1 MTTRDDFDR
10 HLAAWFEASAPSSE
24 PEPLLGQV
32 LARTA
37 RTRRRPAWR
46 IPERWIPM
54 SAITTRSA
62 RVSQVPWR
70 TVGLLALL
78 VLALV
83 AAGLIAI
90 GRQSSM
96 LPPPFGLAADGSLI
110 YSVNGDILSRAAPAA
125 EARAIITDGGQDS
138 GPVISPDGSRFV
150 FSRAQPAGQAQLW
163 VANADG
169 SDVRRLDVP
178 FRTLSWVDWSPA
190 GDEVFVANEN
200 GQRRMAIVPANGSP
214 STMLDLGMPA
224 QVPAHRPGYP
234 DQILFR
240 GNDTSGDWGLF
251 LVGRDGVSPKR
262 LSLDPGFQ
270 QDPYYEENRFA
281 YFQGPLWSSDGKTLL
296 YYTLEPA
303 PDSPAG
309 PGFREHVATIG
320 PAGEVL
326 DDKILEFD
334 PSADDEWAAQWLPA
348 EDGFIFQSQEGSTHT
363 LKIHRSTVSPSD
375 VHDLGVTATDWISF
389 VFSPDGKDVI
399 AMIPPAAGGDPS
411 LELIDLQ
418 TFAKTPLDV
427 SGDVTWQRLA
437 P

>member
-78 VLALV
+78 IVVLVGGAL
-83 AAGLIAI
+83 LIA
-90 GRQSSM
+90 GSRRQA
-96 LPPPFGLAADGSLI
+96 LPPPFGVAADGSLV
-110 YSVNGDILSRAAPAA
+110 YSVNGDILSRAAPSA
-125 EARAIITDGGQDS
+125 EARAIISDGGQDS
-138 GPVISPDGSRFV
+138 GPIMAPDGSKFV

-169 SDVRRLDVP
+169 SGVRRLDVP

-190 GDEVFVANEN
+190 GDEVFVANED
-200 GQRRMAIVPANGSP
+200 GQTTMAIVPTNGSP
-214 STMLDLGMPA
+214 STTLDLGMEA

-234 DQILFR
+234 DQVLFR
-240 GNDTSGDWGLF
+240 GKDASGDWGLF

-262 LSLDPGFQ
+262 LALDPGFQ
-270 QDPYYEENRFA
+270 NDDNYTENAYA
-281 YFQGPLWSSDGKTLL
+281 YFQGPLWASDGTTLM

-303 PDSPAG
+303 PGSPAG
-309 PGFREHVATIG
+309 PGYRTHVAKIG

-326 DDKILEFD
+326 EDTIAEFD
-334 PSADDEWAAQWLPA
+334 PGADDEWGAQWLPG
-348 EDGFIFQSQEGSTHT
+348 EDGFVFQSQEGPAHT
-363 LKIHRSTVSPSD
+363 LKLHRSTVSPSD

-418 TFAKTPLDV
+418 TYAKTPLDV